1 MYMRKIIFKPLFI
14 FETYTNALSKVV
26 MEKTILQF
34 LALTAVLL
42 CFIISSNRKPSR
54 LLMSPPPK
62 NIQANSVRQW

>member
-1 MYMRKIIFKPLFI
+1 MLCLK
-14 FETYTNALSKVV
+14 LSWK
-26 MEKTILQF
+26 KTILQF